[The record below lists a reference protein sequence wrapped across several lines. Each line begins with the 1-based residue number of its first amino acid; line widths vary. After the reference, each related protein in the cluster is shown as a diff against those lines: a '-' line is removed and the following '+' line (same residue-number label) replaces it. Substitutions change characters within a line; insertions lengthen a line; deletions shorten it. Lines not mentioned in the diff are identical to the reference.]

1 MEKTARI
8 FLAMKKRFSPVDL
21 VLMAPAVLVIL
32 HGFIR

>member
-8 FLAMKKRFSPVDL
+8 FVIKEIFSSIDL
-21 VLMAPAVLVIL
+21 VFMAPSVLVIL